1 MDTKVNRAY
10 RNSVFIDILDQ
21 EYAVNQ
27 FGKAQKEEGREE
39 GRIIESVEIY
49 RKEMD
54 MDDQSI
60 LNRIME
66 KFHLDRHEAERYVM
80 AGAPGKA
87 YQAGE

>member
-1 MDTKVNRAY
+1 MDTKVNREY

-54 MDDQSI
+54 MDALAVPPEEQQKYA
-60 LNRIME
+60 LLL
-66 KFHLDRHEAERYVM
+66 KEANEQYSSE
-80 AGAPGKA
+80 G
-87 YQAGE
+87 